1 MIWIAIGLLAIA
13 VLAPLSVALDR
24 RASARGARELA
35 LDLHRSQLKELDRD
49 LAEGRILPAEHAT
62 AVLEVQRRLLAV
74 GASTEGGSRIGP
86 RWPILATVVIVPV
99 AALGLYL
106 VGGQPEMPSVTP
118 GSAEAQAQR
127 SMEEA
132 SLIDQ
137 LRDRLATMDPA
148 SEQGHRGYE
157 LLGNV
162 EASRGNDAAA
172 ISAWRTALNA
182 KFDPELAVRIAQAS
196 ERLEGGLSMN
206 SELLLRRALA
216 AAPADVPWREAVQE
230 RLKLASPTSR

>member
-1 MIWIAIGLLAIA
+1 MIWIAIVLLAVA
-13 VLAPLSVALDR
+13 VLAPLAVALDR
-24 RASARGARELA
+24 HATARGAREMA

-49 LAEGRILPAEHAT
+49 LAEGRILPSEHAT

-74 GASTEGGSRIGP
+74 GDSIEGGTRIGP
-86 RWPILATVVIVPV
+86 RWPVLATCVVVPLV
-99 AALGLYL
+99 AFGLYM

-118 GSAEAQAQR
+118 GSEAAQAQKA
-127 SMEEA
+127 MEEA
-132 SLIDQ
+132 ALIDQ

-172 ISAWRTALNA
+172 IKAWRTAMDA
-182 KFDPELAVRIAQAS
+182 RFDPALAVRIAQAS
-196 ERLEGGLSMN
+196 ERLEGGLSMS
-206 SELLLRRALA
+206 SESLLRRALA
-216 AAPADVPWREAVQE
+216 AAPPDAPWREAVEE
-230 RLKLASPTSR
+230 RLKLATPTSR